1 MTKPEI
7 PPGAEVPPETP
18 PEIPL
23 ETPKETEGFISHL
36 EELRKRLIFSA
47 IFISIAFGVC
57 WFYSTDLF
65 NIIRAPIAPFLET
78 SGGGLVFTGVMDK
91 FMAHLKVSFLAAV
104 VVSCP
109 FWLYQVWRFV
119 APGLYSHEKKYGAWF
134 ILSGTFLFISGVLFV
149 YFFVYPSTFDF
160 LMNFGGDIDKP
171 LITISDYVSF
181 FILTT
186 LMFGLVFEL
195 PLVIVLLGILGIVDA
210 AFLRKKRRFAMV
222 VLAVVAAVATPTP
235 DAISML
241 IMFAP
246 LVILYEVS
254 ILFVAWFGK
263 KRKVMEDAI

>member
-1 MTKPEI
+1 MTNPEI
-7 PPGAEVPPETP
+7 PSDVPPDKSSEVP
-18 PEIPL
+18 
-23 ETPKETEGFISHL
+23 PKETEGLISHL

-47 IFISIAFGVC
+47 IFISIAFAIC
-57 WFYSTDLF
+57 WCYSTELF

-91 FMAHLKVSFLAAV
+91 FMAHLKVSFLASV
-104 VVSCP
+104 IVSCP
-109 FWLYQVWRFV
+109 FWLFQVWKFI
-119 APGLYSHEKKYGAWF
+119 APGLYANEKKYGAWF
-134 ILSGTFLFISGVLFV
+134 ILSGTFLFVSGVLFV
-149 YFFVYPSTFDF
+149 YFFVYPATFDF

-210 AFLRKKRRFAMV
+210 TFLRKKRRLAMV
-222 VLAVVAAVATPTP
+222 VLAIVAAIATPTP

-241 IMFAP
+241 IMLAP
-246 LVILYEVS
+246 LAILYEVS
-254 ILFVAWFGK
+254 IFFVAWFGK
-263 KRKVMEDAI
+263 KRQEAEEAI